1 MCATVLFMP
10 RSASQHDDYRVRL
23 TTPRD
28 YSFVASLQRRYSADV
43 GFVCHSAWRRY
54 IDDGRCILCLSRG
67 QPAGYVLFNPC
78 KTGLVRFLQIA
89 ISPELLRSKLG
100 TLTMNLLEHAARTN
114 NCSVIRGTARL
125 HSLGYLF
132 CQAYN
137 FTPTAVFNQPTT
149 RHLPR
154 IEWTY
159 PLVTTPLHQL
169 TNHQHAHTLTP
180 TAFTK
185 LPSNP
190 RELPTRPAPPP
201 LTPASIND
209 IPNLG
214 QRVTS

>member
-1 MCATVLFMP
+1 MP
-10 RSASQHDDYRVRL
+10 HSTPKDDEYRVRL
-23 TTPRD
+23 TTPND
-28 YSFVASLQRRYSADV
+28 YSFVAALQRRYSADV

-54 IDDGRCILCLSRG
+54 IDDGRCILSLSRG

-89 ISPELLRSKLG
+89 ISPELLRTRLG
-100 TLTMNLLEHAARTN
+100 TLTMNLLEYAARTN
-114 NCSVIRGTARL
+114 HCSVIRGTARL

-132 CQAYN
+132 CRAYD
-137 FTPTAVFNQPTT
+137 FTATAVFNQPTT

-159 PLVTTPLHQL
+159 PLIRSPLHQL
-169 TNHQHAHTLTP
+169 INHQHPHTLTP
-180 TAFTK
+180 TAFTR

-190 RELPTRPAPPP
+190 HDLPVRPAPPP
-201 LTPASIND
+201 LTPPIIND
-209 IPNLG
+209 TRNLG